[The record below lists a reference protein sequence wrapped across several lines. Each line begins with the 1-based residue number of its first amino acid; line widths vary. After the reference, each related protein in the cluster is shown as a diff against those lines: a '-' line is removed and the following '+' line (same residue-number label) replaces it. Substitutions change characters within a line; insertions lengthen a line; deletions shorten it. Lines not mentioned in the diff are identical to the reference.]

1 MQTRQRL
8 MFDVDHREAGF
19 TLVEVLVAIS
29 LLMIGILGIGLAFS
43 ASGGLATGDN
53 IGLAAVSRANSYSTA
68 TELAQDRLEQ
78 IKNATYNAS
87 GPTDQITAANF
98 PDEAYGSIAGYSLF
112 RRTVSIQ
119 PDVPDPNSKMKTI
132 TVQVFFTPQYGTR
145 IGQEEN
151 VQVATIIA
159 RRP

>member
-8 MFDVDHREAGF
+8 MLAVVRREAGF

-29 LLMIGILGIGLAFS
+29 LLMIGILGIGLALS
-43 ASGGLATGDN
+43 ASGGLASGDN
-53 IGLAAVSRANSYSTA
+53 VGIAAVSRANSYSTA

-78 IKNATYNAS
+78 IKNATYKAN
-87 GPTDQITAANF
+87 PLTDEITAANF
-98 PDEAYGSIAGYSLF
+98 PAEAYGSIAGYTGF

-119 PDVPDPNSKMKTI
+119 DATPAAAMKTV

-145 IGQEEN
+145 IGTEEN

-159 RRP
+159 QRP

>member
-8 MFDVDHREAGF
+8 MRAVVHQEAGF
-19 TLVEVLVAIS
+19 TLVEVLVSIG
-29 LLMIGILGIGLAFS
+29 LLTIGILGVGLALA
-43 ASGGLATGDN
+43 ASGGIASSDN
-53 IGLAAVSRANSYSTA
+53 VGLAAVSRANSYSTA

-78 IKNATYNAS
+78 IKNATYKAN
-87 GPTDQITAANF
+87 PLTDEITAANF
-98 PDEAYGSIAGYSLF
+98 PAEAYGSIAGYTGF

-119 PDVPDPNSKMKTI
+119 DATPAAAMKTI

-145 IGQEEN
+145 IGTEEN

-159 RRP
+159 QRP